1 MTDKAMCTYAI
12 ITTVLHQ
19 RTIYSKKNT
28 VLSLSD
34 ERGLRK
40 LNFVGWSRVLGQ
52 SISQTRW
59 RHLFHGQVV
68 SWLCVPKWELT
79 SVTLHRTSA
88 LGLSEMRVS
97 FDNSQLD
104 GFSHLLYS
112 LTSPSVKSCSALL
125 YSFYR
130 LGIVLENPIFFISW
144 VSESISLSL
153 PPPPSH
159 SNFRLKIHC
168 LTCSQKG
175 QSSAGKSLSHKR
187 TQWPTLWTV

>member
-1 MTDKAMCTYAI
+1 MTDNAMCTYAS
-12 ITTVLHQ
+12 ITSVLYQ
-19 RTIYSKKNT
+19 RAIYSKKNT
-28 VLSLSD
+28 VPSLSD
-34 ERGLRK
+34 ECGIRK
-40 LNFVGWSRVLGQ
+40 LNFVGWSWVLGQ
-52 SISQTRW
+52 WIKQTRW
-59 RHLFHGQVV
+59 RHLFCGQVV

-79 SVTLHRTSA
+79 SVTLPGISA

-97 FDNSQLD
+97 FDNLQLR

-144 VSESISLSL
+144 VSQSVSLSL

-159 SNFRLKIHC
+159 SNFKLKIHC

-175 QSSAGKSLSHKR
+175 QLSPGKFSSHKR